1 MYAYEDIKD
10 SVFLEL
16 LMQGFRSISSP
27 KINEVIGKAVREE
40 HLLQWVVLLSI
51 QKAFVCSDF
60 PKQG

>member
-10 SVFLEL
+10 SVFFFLEL

-51 QKAFVCSDF
+51 
-60 PKQG
+60 

>member
-10 SVFLEL
+10 SVLGIAHAVNSNLFPH
-16 LMQGFRSISSP
+16 S

-51 QKAFVCSDF
+51 
-60 PKQG
+60 

>member
-51 QKAFVCSDF
+51 
-60 PKQG
+60 